1 MWNKAV
7 FAVILKTGVFFG
19 YLCYLCSRW
28 SIKGGL
34 SDCATSENLYDM
46 PVCLS
51 KEKDLTQNHLFF
63 CLSERDTTL
72 LW

>member
-19 YLCYLCSRW
+19 YLCNPCTRW

-34 SDCATSENLYDM
+34 YNCATSENLYEYDM

-63 CLSERDTTL
+63 LFVGA
-72 LW
+72 